1 MPEQPIKILLVEDNP
16 GDARLTKETL
26 SDAAAG
32 QFELAYTERLDLAL
46 EHIAQHEIDVILLDL
61 TLPDSSGLQTFE
73 RMHTQAP
80 TIPTI
85 VLTVMDVETL
95 GVEAVQRGAQD
106 YLING
111 QVDAPLLVRSIRH
124 AIERKLLENQL
135 LQSNRLESVG
145 QLVGGV
151 AHEFNNLLTSIM
163 GYTQLGITGLVPGD
177 PVCSDLEA
185 VLRSAERASKLAS
198 QLLTFSRQ
206 QVVNGGVIMCHRGG
220 RTAAVAAV

>member
-1 MPEQPIKILLVEDNP
+1 MPEKPINILLVEDNP

-26 SDAAAG
+26 SEAAAG
-32 QFELAYTERLDLAL
+32 QFELACTERLDSAL
-46 EHIAQHEIDVILLDL
+46 DHVAQHEIDVILLDL
-61 TLPDSSGLQTFE
+61 TLLDSSGLQTFE
-73 RMHTQAP
+73 RMHAQAP

-85 VLTVMDVETL
+85 VLTAMDIETL
-95 GVEAVQRGAQD
+95 GMEAVQKGAQD
-106 YLING
+106 YLIKG
-111 QVDAPLLVRSIRH
+111 QVDTPLLVRSIRH

-145 QLVGGV
+145 ELAGGV

-163 GYTQLGITGLVPGD
+163 GYTQLGLAGLALGD

-198 QLLTFSRQ
+198 QRPSYSLSPASRS
-206 QVVNGGVIMCHRGG
+206 VNQRCS
-220 RTAAVAAV
+220 TSTN